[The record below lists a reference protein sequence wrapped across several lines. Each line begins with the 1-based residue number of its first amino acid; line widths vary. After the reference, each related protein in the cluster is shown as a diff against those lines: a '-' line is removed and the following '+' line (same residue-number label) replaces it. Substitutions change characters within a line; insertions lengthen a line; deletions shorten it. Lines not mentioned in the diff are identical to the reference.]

1 MGHIS
6 ITEHIAVPPE
16 QAFAYVDD
24 HTHTTAYMKALERW
38 EPAGRKVHGKGARFA
53 VAMKAG
59 PLTLSSVVEITQWTE
74 NRVIAWRSTEG
85 FRQTGRWTF
94 RAGGEGTDATFELEY
109 ELPGGIAG
117 RVLARAAD
125 PIIRANLEASVG
137 QLRTQ
142 LEKQSRRTGRTAP
155 RTATKTASK
164 AATTGRAASRAGAG
178 TAAPKAATRNSGSST
193 PATRSSRR
201 DGGA

>member
-6 ITEHIAVPPE
+6 ITQHIAVPPE

-24 HTHTTAYMKALERW
+24 HTHTTAYMKALDRW

-59 PLTLSSVVEITQWTE
+59 PMTLSSVVEISQWTE

-85 FRQTGRWTF
+85 FRQTGRWSF
-94 RAGGEGTDATFELEY
+94 RNGGDGTDATFDLEY

-125 PIIRANLEASVG
+125 PIIRANLEASVR
-137 QLRTQ
+137 QLRTL
-142 LEKQSRRTGRTAP
+142 LEKHSRRTTRSAP
-155 RTATKTASK
+155 RAATQTAAK
-164 AATTGRAASRAGAG
+164 AASTGAAASRARAGAP
-178 TAAPKAATRNSGSST
+178 PKTVRNK
-193 PATRSSRR
+193 RSSAPEKHNNPGHPR
-201 DGGA
+201 GG